1 MRSPVG
7 PNYRFKL
14 LFEVARIVL
23 TILHSNAGI
32 ERLFSLV
39 NKNKNKSSDR
49 NRLDIEGSLSSILTV
64 KLERPESKENC
75 YLSKPDKELLRNAK
89 QTLKTTLHKTIN
101 LISYYIAF
109 TL

>member
-14 LFEVARIVL
+14 LFEVARIAL
-23 TILHSNAGI
+23 TISHSNAGI

-39 NKNKNKSSDR
+39 NKNKNEGSGR

-64 KLERPESKENC
+64 NLERPESIIAKCKESN
-75 YLSKPDKELLRNAK
+75 N
-89 QTLKTTLHKTIN
+89 KTKH
-101 LISYYIAF
+101 
-109 TL
+109 